1 MDLSTMQTNPTIAH
15 QTRKKT
21 QSLTLQTLKPKHS
34 TNSNSTILADISG
47 SMYGEPLEQL
57 KKALKK
63 VWRPGITGI
72 AFNSQIYSFEEQDIP
87 TLPATG
93 STDMIGAL
101 YEGWKSESGHMIL
114 ITDGHP
120 DGGPSEVMKE
130 VSKHP
135 TPPIDTIGVG
145 INYAKDLLQQ
155 IADFTGG
162 KFMDVS
168 QPLLLTQTL
177 ELLLLTD
184 HSTNGGSIKL

>member
-1 MDLSTMQTNPTIAH
+1 MDLTNAQTNNIIAQ

-21 QSLTLQTLKPKHS
+21 QSLTLQTLKPKSS
-34 TNSNSTILADISG
+34 TGSKSTILADISG
-47 SMYGEPLEQL
+47 SMYGEPLQQL

-72 AFNSQIYSFEEQDIP
+72 AFNSNIYSFEEQDID

-101 YEGWKSESGHMIL
+101 SEGWKLESGHMIL

-120 DGGPSEVMKE
+120 DGGASEVLRN
-130 VSKHP
+130 VRLHP

-145 INYAKDLLQQ
+145 TGYDADLLKQ
-155 IADFTGG
+155 IAELTGG

-184 HSTNGGSIKL
+184 HSTQGGSIRL